1 MKNKLKL
8 YDFSL
13 LKSNMDRFIDYAN
26 RCDYIFIKVLKS
38 NMDRFI
44 DGAMAVNHITPE
56 NLKSNMDRFIALL
69 QANLLLL

>member
-44 DGAMAVNHITPE
+44 VVKTADEKATE
-56 NLKSNMDRFIALL
+56 NI
-69 QANLLLL
+69 